1 MSDILVRN
9 VPAELKRQI
18 EERARAHKHSLSR
31 EITALLQR
39 ALAQA
44 KPLESHEL
52 EGGLGTELSQLL
64 PKEYR
69 WDDFVQPSRDDP
81 ERPPPTFD

>member
-18 EERARAHKHSLSR
+18 EERARAHKRSLSR
-31 EITALLQR
+31 EIEELLQS
-39 ALAQA
+39 ALARNR
-44 KPLESHEL
+44 PRSGEV
-52 EGGLGTELSQLL
+52 EGGLGTRLARIF
-64 PKEYR
+64 PKQYNY
-69 WDDFVQPSRDDP
+69 DDFVLPSRNDP

>member
-18 EERARAHKHSLSR
+18 EDRARAHKQSLSR

-39 ALAQA
+39 ALAQN
-44 KPLESHEL
+44 PPESGES
-52 EGGLGTELSQLL
+52 EGGLGDILARTF
-64 PKEYR
+64 PKQHDY
-69 WDDFVQPSRDDP
+69 DDFVLPSRDDA
-81 ERPPPTFD
+81 FAA

>member
-9 VPAELKRQI
+9 MPAELKRQI
-18 EERARAHKHSLSR
+18 EERARSHKHSLSR

-39 ALAQA
+39 ALAET
-44 KPLESHEL
+44 KPLESSEL
-52 EGGLGTELSQLL
+52 QGGLGSELARIF
-64 PKEYR
+64 PKELR
-69 WDDFVQPSRDDP
+69 SEDFILPTRDDP